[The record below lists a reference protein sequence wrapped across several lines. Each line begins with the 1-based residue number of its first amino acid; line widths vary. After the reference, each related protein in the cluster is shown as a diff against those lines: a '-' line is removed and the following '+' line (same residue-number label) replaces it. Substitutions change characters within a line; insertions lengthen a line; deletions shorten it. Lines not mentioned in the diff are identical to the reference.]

1 MCQYC
6 AISKQKRPQEGLLTN
21 TARKTHTETHTHTK
35 TSVPTNLEPQKKNF
49 IRPIKHDYLVHL
61 ILHTLN
67 SLCMIYTQ
75 YTGCKVIEGFKIER
89 VKIERFVIKIE
100 FRLQVAGPWPTPSKC
115 NLFPCNEASHTIAV
129 LILLR

>member
-1 MCQYC
+1 MSVLCNFK
-6 AISKQKRPQEGLLTN
+6 AKEASRGLINQHCKKN
-21 TARKTHTETHTHTK
+21 THRNTHTHK
-35 TSVPTNLEPQKKNF
+35 TSVPTNLEQQKKNF
-49 IRPIKHDYLVHL
+49 IRPIRPDYLVHL

-75 YTGCKVIEGFKIER
+75 YTGCKVIEGFEIVR